1 MSPRTNRHRFTL
13 VAGGTG
19 GHLFPAVAVLEELA
33 KRNHTANLLCDKR
46 AALHLSR
53 QAITTKTR
61 RIVAVSPRGGLLA
74 KVRFVPLFAIGFC
87 QALIFFLADRPT
99 TVLVFGGY
107 VSAPTALAA
116 WLLRIPVILHE
127 QNRVLGWANRRIAHF
142 ARHLALSFTDTDG
155 LQPKWQKRAVVTGMP
170 IRQEIISAATPYTL
184 PKDKTFRLLVLGGSQ
199 GAEAFDSLLP
209 KALARL
215 TPESRTRLT
224 ITQQTDKTTELQT
237 QYNEL
242 KLSSE
247 LAPYFSDIA
256 KRLAASDIVIARAGA
271 STVAELITSA
281 RAALL
286 IPYPHAT
293 EDHQRHN
300 AHAFAETGGGLVLE
314 QSPSLANDLA
324 SAIQT
329 WLDNPSRIESAA
341 TALRTIPPSAAAEQL
356 ADCLEFAAESSRTEK
371 AIQAS
376 QDSSR
381 RQVKKPTRKQ
391 GWVL

>member
-1 MSPRTNRHRFTL
+1 MSPHTNRHRFTL

-237 QYNEL
+237 QL
-242 KLSSE
+242 
-247 LAPYFSDIA
+247 
-256 KRLAASDIVIARAGA
+256 
-271 STVAELITSA
+271 
-281 RAALL
+281 
-286 IPYPHAT
+286 
-293 EDHQRHN
+293 Q
-300 AHAFAETGGGLVLE
+300 
-314 QSPSLANDLA
+314 
-324 SAIQT
+324 
-329 WLDNPSRIESAA
+329 
-341 TALRTIPPSAAAEQL
+341 
-356 ADCLEFAAESSRTEK
+356 RTE
-371 AIQAS
+371 AVQRTCTLFLRYR
-376 QDSSR
+376 QTSR
-381 RQVKKPTRKQ
+381 RQRYRNRSRRSQHSRRTYNKHTSCSVDSLSACHRRPPTPQRTRLRRNRGRTGSRTKPKSRH
-391 GWVL
+391 